1 MVTISVALAIGLM
14 ALGVLAMIVSGI
26 KSLSQGKQ
34 DVKRIGLM
42 SVPFIVFGVSFALLG
57 DFPKAGVMTA
67 GVLMA
72 GMVLSI
78 ALTGLRG
85 TFKF

>member
-14 ALGVLAMIVSGI
+14 ALGVLAMLISGI
-26 KSLSQGKQ
+26 KGLSQGKQ
-34 DVKRIGLM
+34 DIKRIGIM
-42 SVPFIVFGVSFALLG
+42 SVPFVVFGISFLALDDVS
-57 DFPKAGVMTA
+57 KAGVMTA